1 VARPA
6 KTLQERVR
14 NSSFVATHH
23 GGLLAG
29 PPAGSERLRAVQE
42 RYRQADTDVERR
54 AQALAND
61 RKTVEATK

>member
-1 VARPA
+1 
-6 KTLQERVR
+6 
-14 NSSFVATHH
+14 VATHH

>member
-1 VARPA
+1 
-6 KTLQERVR
+6 
-14 NSSFVATHH
+14 
-23 GGLLAG
+23 
-29 PPAGSERLRAVQE
+29 VQE